1 MADDKEKK
9 YSGKAGL
16 TKWQMRK
23 KHLGLFFLSLA
34 LIYFTLVLRGP
45 RYIYFLFLGVA
56 GALISL
62 YGFFKPNKNHFEPE
76 EDETPPET

>member
-23 KHLGLFFLSLA
+23 KYLGLFFLSLA

-56 GALISL
+56 GTLISL
-62 YGFFKPNKNHFEPE
+62 YGLFKPNPKHVEPK
-76 EDETPPET
+76 EDEASPEQ